1 MSQYPETS
9 ENLIVLVRDP
19 HNRDAWARFVE
30 IYRPVIYRTARV
42 RGMQHADA
50 QDLAQQVLVAVASSI
65 DRFEKS
71 APSIRFRHWL
81 RRVTRNA
88 ILNTLTRSRGDRT
101 LGHSSV
107 EDLLQACPAR
117 EPETESIIDLE
128 YARELYL
135 RAAAA
140 VRTDVSDDTWRAFE
154 MTVVDGVD
162 KKTAA
167 EQLGKSIGSVYA
179 ARSRV
184 MRRLRDAVAELTEEL
199 E

>member
-1 MSQYPETS
+1 VSQYPETS